1 MKITGHNDVE
11 SFQKYVK
18 LTSNDAANV
27 ILENEANQ
35 IKSSKKTPITKEIPI
50 ANDVPTD
57 IEGILNYVFALDK
70 VNELFPLLMKGIDI
84 YG

>member
-1 MKITGHNDVE
+1 MLLRGFDAHLIMKITGHNDVE

-35 IKSSKKTPITKEIPI
+35 IKSSKR
-50 ANDVPTD
+50 
-57 IEGILNYVFALDK
+57 LR
-70 VNELFPLLMKGIDI
+70 I
-84 YG
+84 YLQSHVVQWVTF